1 MILCVGKGE
10 DKMHTLDIDKLIMYK
25 SIIHHNLYND
35 GIFIKC
41 EHDTILYVQF
51 DYDTIMLN
59 VDDYQKSWY
68 VKNYSGY
75 QISGSK
81 VLDSSRDFEKTFLFS
96 TVSQIKDKLHEIENE
111 IYNLPDIGYASNMNK
126 IAKQKG
132 CLEAQKSSLVTMQ
145 WHPYFARIDLI
156 ESNNPENGVS
166 YYLTGNKDNQR
177 INATSIIQLDNIIDW
192 RSEEAAP
199 YYDQEMYSNDECEN
213 KLVLL
218 RDYEIKNK
226 QLVSFADNLK
236 SDKELIDQVA
246 DERLKKHIQINRDN
260 HIKNIIQTIRTNQY
274 RIISHNQNRNI
285 LVQGCAGSGKTMI
298 LAHRLTFWLFRLKN
312 HLNISD
318 SYIVSPTKLLSFE
331 MTKLDLN
338 IKEANFMSNF
348 EFNKFLIEYICK
360 ELDIEANLANY
371 YHSNNRIADT
381 IIKNAYSPRIIDDYK
396 NIVGILEEKE
406 DKDVYYEFIEYAND
420 LLNDEYNVL
429 YKSKKQITR
438 EEQQNHEKI
447 YLEILKLLESIS
459 YIDITS
465 FKTKL
470 EKSNKQFI
478 ELENQLKNINKQ
490 IKEIKTKYESELNKV
505 RLVHEY
511 FHEKSLSEVKKILDD
526 WKKELRLAKNECEEI
541 TQVLEN
547 YKVDY
552 QEFDKLNTEKNEI
565 EDKIAKSGF
574 FSRRRLERNKR
585 EIQSKLDNV
594 INEITINYSRYNIDI
609 ESNISEIEERIDR
622 CKSIITKES
631 TLFNY
636 LNDVTLQYID
646 LLKDKMIY
654 EDKFENIDKEQLDKN
669 KKYIRLCTQLIK
681 YPKLLSQDKNSKNDT
696 VEIFNK
702 LLELKIPNNK
712 SINNFIAVFDQYL
725 NSKMYLNLKNYYEN
739 DQAQSALMIMVD
751 FAISQFK
758 KNHKIDSNHYEFE
771 LFLKLYFLFDREN
784 IRKIHHKWI
793 FIDEFQDYSYWEI
806 EIYRAMFRDTS
817 FNYFGDMNQ
826 NINAKGL
833 GIREFEI
840 LTNKK
845 FDKFRIPENYRN
857 AKEIT
862 DYVNERMNL
871 NMYPIGLKGKVV
883 ECSLD
888 CFFETIAKDNKPS
901 TKAIVISNEE
911 QQKLIKKYED
921 EFPLYFVGEDEVSI
935 ASNKINVLTPLLVKG
950 LEFDVVC
957 VLEKEMSNN
966 EKYVSFTRALTELYV
981 IKEEI

>member
-1 MILCVGKGE
+1 MILYGEKGE
-10 DKMHTLDIDKLIMYK
+10 DKMHALDIDKLIMYK

-41 EHDTILYVQF
+41 EHNNILYVQF

-59 VDDYQKSWY
+59 VDDYQRSWY

-81 VLDSSRDFEKTFLFS
+81 VLDSSRDFENTFLFS
-96 TVSQIKDKLHEIENE
+96 TITQIKDKLHEIENE
-111 IYNLPDIGYASNMNK
+111 IHSLPDIGYASNMNK

-132 CLEAQKSSLVTMQ
+132 YLEAQKSSLVSMQ

-156 ESNNPENGVS
+156 EANNPENGVS
-166 YYLTGNKDNQR
+166 YYITGNKDNQR
-177 INATSIIQLDNIIDW
+177 IDASSVIELDNIIDW
-192 RSEEAAP
+192 RCEEAAP

-213 KLVLL
+213 KLILL

-226 QLVSFADNLK
+226 QLISFTDNLK
-236 SDKELIDQVA
+236 SDKDLIDQVA

-260 HIKNIIQTIRTNQY
+260 HIKNIIQTIKTNQY

-318 SYIVSPTKLLSFE
+318 SYIISPTKLLSFE

-348 EFNKFLIEYICK
+348 EFNKFLIEYICE

-371 YHSNNRIADT
+371 YHSNNRIKDT

-406 DKDVYYEFIEYAND
+406 DEDIYDEFIEYANV
-420 LLNDEYNVL
+420 LLNKEYNEL
-429 YKSKKQITR
+429 YKSKKQISR
-438 EEQQNHEKI
+438 DEQQNHEKI
-447 YLEILKLLESIS
+447 YFEIQQLLESVS
-459 YIDITS
+459 YTDITS
-465 FKTKL
+465 FKVEL
-470 EKSNKQFI
+470 EKSNKLFI
-478 ELENQLKNINKQ
+478 EIENQLKNINKQ
-490 IKEIKTKYESELNKV
+490 IKEIKIKYDAELEKV
-505 RLVHEY
+505 CLVHDY
-511 FHEKSLSEVKKILDD
+511 FYGKSLDEVKKLLDD
-526 WKKELRLAKNECEEI
+526 WKIELNSATNECEEI

-547 YKVDY
+547 YKADY
-552 QEFDKLNTEKNEI
+552 QEFSKLNIEKNDL
-565 EDKIAKSGF
+565 EDKIATSGF
-574 FSRRRLERNKR
+574 FTRRRLERSKR
-585 EIQSKLDNV
+585 DIQSKIDNV
-594 INEITINYSRYNIDI
+594 INEITINYARYNIDI
-609 ESNISEIEERIDR
+609 ESNIQEIEGRIKR
-622 CKSIITKES
+622 CKTIINNEN

-636 LNDVTLQYID
+636 LNDVTIQYID
-646 LLKDKMIY
+646 LLKNKKIY
-654 EDKFENIDKEQLDKN
+654 KDKFENIDKEKLDKN
-669 KKYIRLCTQLIK
+669 KKYIRLCTQLVK
-681 YPKLLSQDKNSKNDT
+681 YPKLLSQNKHSKKET
-696 VEIFNK
+696 TETFNK
-702 LLELKIPNNK
+702 LTELKIPNNK
-712 SINNFIAVFDQYL
+712 SISNFIAVFDQYY
-725 NSKMYLNLKNYYEN
+725 NSKNYLNLENYYKN
-739 DQAQSALMIMVD
+739 NQAQPVLMMMVD

-758 KNHKIDSNHYEFE
+758 KDYKIDNNHYEFE

-784 IRKIHHKWI
+784 IRKIYHKWI

-806 EIYRAMFRDTS
+806 EIYRAMFKDTS

-840 LTNKK
+840 LTHKK
-845 FDKFRIPENYRN
+845 FDEFKIPENYRN

-862 DYVNERMNL
+862 DYVNDRMKL

-888 CFFETIAKDNKPS
+888 FFFETIAKDNKPS

-911 QQKLIKKYED
+911 QQELIKKYED
-921 EFPLYFVGEDEVSI
+921 KHPLYFIGEDEVSI
-935 ASNKINVLTPLLVKG
+935 ASDKINVLTPLLIKG

-981 IKEEI
+981 INEEI